1 MNKLK
6 LGIALCGSYC
16 TYDKVMDAIKDLSKI
31 YDITPIMSENSA
43 ATDTRFG
50 KSADLKRQ
58 LEEYTGKTIIETIKD
73 AEPIGPKGIID
84 ILVIVPCTGNTIA
97 KIAHGITDSTV
108 TMAAKAQLRNERP
121 VILAISTNDG
131 LSGNAANIG
140 SLMNRKNIY
149 FVPFGQD
156 NPKKKPS
163 SLIADFS
170 MIHDTIEEAA
180 NGRQIQPILL

>member
-1 MNKLK
+1 
-6 LGIALCGSYC
+6 
-16 TYDKVMDAIKDLSKI
+16 
-31 YDITPIMSENSA
+31 
-43 ATDTRFG
+43 
-50 KSADLKRQ
+50 
-58 LEEYTGKTIIETIKD
+58 
-73 AEPIGPKGIID
+73 
-84 ILVIVPCTGNTIA
+84 
-97 KIAHGITDSTV
+97 
-108 TMAAKAQLRNERP
+108 MAAKAQLRNERP